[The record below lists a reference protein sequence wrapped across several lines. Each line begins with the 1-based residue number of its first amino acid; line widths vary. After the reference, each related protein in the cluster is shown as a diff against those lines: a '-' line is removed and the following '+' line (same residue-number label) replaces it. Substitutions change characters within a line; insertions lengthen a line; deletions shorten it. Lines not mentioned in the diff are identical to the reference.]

1 MLKSDPP
8 VTYVVSKN
16 KHYIC
21 VDGVNFTQHYAD
33 VFPTGSTGKGCCM
46 HARRA
51 VGLFRDR
58 YCPQGRIDEA
68 ELACSS
74 GFRAREAGETS
85 SRGLWLMC
93 QSPKASWF
101 TRLPS
106 LHALN
111 VVPDFTTTCD
121 ELKAGSALDGHYV
134 ALHLQLRESIR
145 QINTWSRS

>member
-1 MLKSDPP
+1 MLKSDPL

-85 SRGLWLMC
+85 SRGLWLMRHVT
-93 QSPKASWF
+93 QGILVHAAPLASRFECSAWF
-101 TRLPS
+101 Y
-106 LHALN
+106 
-111 VVPDFTTTCD
+111 D
-121 ELKAGSALDGHYV
+121 YM
-134 ALHLQLRESIR
+134 
-145 QINTWSRS
+145 